1 MGKKMKNEKGFTLIE
16 LIMVIVLLG
25 IMAAVAIPT
34 FIDLTTDAQNARR
47 DGAFAALKGSITIL
61 HAQYLLDQTQT
72 YTEASVI
79 GNTDV
84 AGGTETGVAGSGS
97 ISILWDD
104 AITNTYTY
112 TAQAGF
118 APAGLTNP

>member
-1 MGKKMKNEKGFTLIE
+1 MNQKMKNEKGFTLIE
-16 LIMVIVLLG
+16 MIMVIVLLG

-34 FIDLTTDAQNARR
+34 FIDLSTDARNARR

-61 HAQYLLDQTQT
+61 HAQYLLDNTLP
-72 YTEASVI
+72 YTEATVI

-84 AGGTETGVAGSGS
+84 AGGAETGVAGSGV

-104 AITNTYTY
+104 NITNTYTY
-112 TAQAGF
+112 TAQTPT